1 MKKYKGERE
10 LNREMTD
17 LFRPYGVTKMFL
29 GNEYE
34 IIWKNKKVEFTIEV
48 RIEDVWFADFIKHK
62 FGLVTDYPFILSLF
76 HEIGHL
82 NTYDSIPDEVVSFD
96 YDETIRITNE
106 IDSLDVLDIEGR
118 KKLVYDYFN
127 LESEVAATKWAVR
140 YVRKHPEEVEEL
152 AKKVQTALMKFYEA
166 NDITDED

>member
-1 MKKYKGERE
+1 MKYKGERE
-10 LNREMTD
+10 LNRTMTD

-29 GNEYE
+29 GDEYE

-48 RIEDVWFADFIKHK
+48 RIEDMWFIDFIEHK
-62 FGLVTDYPFILSLF
+62 FGLVTNYPFILSLL

-82 NTYDSIPDEVVSFD
+82 NTYDFIPDEVVSFD

-106 IDSLDVLDIEGR
+106 INALGKLDIKGR

-140 YVRKHPEEVEEL
+140 YVRKHLEEVEEL
-152 AKKVQTALMKFYEA
+152 AKKVQATLMKFYEL
-166 NDITDED
+166 NGITDED